1 MFTRSLWFKL
11 TAAFVLIALVGI
23 IVVAVLANQATTAGF
38 RRYLNADQAAT
49 ISQLEADLLAYYAQN
64 GGWAGVD
71 NILIATRP
79 GRGQGGGA
87 MLVDN
92 EGQVYGGGRG
102 RNQTVP
108 NLQDG
113 IPLLYNGSQV
123 GILIVS
129 GMAGG
134 SGEQQFLA
142 GVNQAILWA
151 GLIAL
156 TLALLLG
163 AWLAHSLTRPLRHL
177 THATQALASGDLTHQ
192 VPVESKDEI
201 GQLAVS
207 FNQMSVT
214 LSDAQSQ
221 RQQLFADIAHE
232 LRTPLSVI
240 RGQIEGMMDNV
251 FGLTPDN
258 LSVVYEE
265 TLLLSRLVDEL
276 RTLSL
281 ADAGELTLNREPVD
295 LATLAG
301 QAVAAFEPLAEAEGV
316 QLTSSIPAG
325 VPPTNADAARLQQ
338 VLGNLL
344 SNALRHA
351 LRSDNG
357 GAAVHLQ
364 VQSRPGSVEVS
375 VADNGPGLSP
385 EAQAHVFDRFWRA
398 DAARSR
404 DRGGSGLGLAICRS
418 IVTAHGGQIWV
429 TSEPGRGATFTFDL
443 PTHTP

>member
-1 MFTRSLWFKL
+1 M
-11 TAAFVLIALVGI
+11 
-23 IVVAVLANQATTAGF
+23 
-38 RRYLNADQAAT
+38 
-49 ISQLEADLLAYYAQN
+49 
-64 GGWAGVD
+64 
-71 NILIATRP
+71 
-79 GRGQGGGA
+79 
-87 MLVDN
+87 
-92 EGQVYGGGRG
+92 
-102 RNQTVP
+102 P

-232 LRTPLSVI
+232 LRTPS
-240 RGQIEGMMDNV
+240 
-251 FGLTPDN
+251 
-258 LSVVYEE
+258 
-265 TLLLSRLVDEL
+265 
-276 RTLSL
+276 
-281 ADAGELTLNREPVD
+281 A
-295 LATLAG
+295 
-301 QAVAAFEPLAEAEGV
+301 
-316 QLTSSIPAG
+316 SS
-325 VPPTNADAARLQQ
+325 
-338 VLGNLL
+338 
-344 SNALRHA
+344 
-351 LRSDNG
+351 
-357 GAAVHLQ
+357 
-364 VQSRPGSVEVS
+364 
-375 VADNGPGLSP
+375 
-385 EAQAHVFDRFWRA
+385 
-398 DAARSR
+398 AARSK
-404 DRGGSGLGLAICRS
+404 A
-418 IVTAHGGQIWV
+418 
-429 TSEPGRGATFTFDL
+429 
-443 PTHTP
+443 

>member
-1 MFTRSLWFKL
+1 
-11 TAAFVLIALVGI
+11 
-23 IVVAVLANQATTAGF
+23 
-38 RRYLNADQAAT
+38 
-49 ISQLEADLLAYYAQN
+49 
-64 GGWAGVD
+64 
-71 NILIATRP
+71 
-79 GRGQGGGA
+79 
-87 MLVDN
+87 
-92 EGQVYGGGRG
+92 
-102 RNQTVP
+102 
-108 NLQDG
+108 
-113 IPLLYNGSQV
+113 
-123 GILIVS
+123 
-129 GMAGG
+129 
-134 SGEQQFLA
+134 
-142 GVNQAILWA
+142 
-151 GLIAL
+151 
-156 TLALLLG
+156 
-163 AWLAHSLTRPLRHL
+163 
-177 THATQALASGDLTHQ
+177 
-192 VPVESKDEI
+192 
-201 GQLAVS
+201 
-207 FNQMSVT
+207 
-214 LSDAQSQ
+214 
-221 RQQLFADIAHE
+221 
-232 LRTPLSVI
+232 
-240 RGQIEGMMDNV
+240 MMDNV

-364 VQSRPGSVEVS
+364 VQPRPGSVEVS

-429 TSEPGRGATFTFDL
+429 TSEPGRGQPSPSISP
-443 PTHTP
+443 PTPHKAKRGEKVLAPRIFVRSTQSPSRPWAPAGTAPRPQYCFPAS